1 MKNDA
6 WNPNQYDKFKDE
18 RSRPFFDLMSLI
30 QDVKNPKV
38 IDLGCGTGELTS
50 QLHKTL
56 NSQDTVGFDS
66 SDEMLA
72 KAKQLETSGLHFE
85 KGNIE
90 TFTEQS
96 KYDVLFSNA
105 AVQWCAN
112 HPALLKKFKES
123 LKPGGQLAIQMPMNH
138 DYPTH
143 TLAIEMSKE
152 QPLNSQLGGQSYSVD
167 QLMLTAQDYAT
178 HLFKLGFTEQ
188 KVFVRVY
195 GHILDSREG
204 VIEWVSGTTL
214 TYFKS
219 RLSKEDYAV
228 FLTQYKDRL
237 FKILKDEKPFFY
249 PFKRVFI
256 WGRLP

>member
-18 RSRPFFDLMSLI
+18 RSRPFYDLMSLI
-30 QDVKNPKV
+30 QEIENPKV
-38 IDLGCGTGELTS
+38 IDLGCGTGNLTA

-56 NSQDTVGFDS
+56 KASETIGLDS

-72 KAKQLETSGLHFE
+72 KAKAFEASNLHFT
-85 KGNIE
+85 KGHIE
-90 TFTEQS
+90 TWSEPN
-96 KYDVLFSNA
+96 KYDVIFSNA
-105 AVQWCAN
+105 AVQWCSN
-112 HPALLKKFKES
+112 HPELLKKFSES
-123 LKPGGQLAIQMPMNH
+123 LRPGGQLAIQMPVNH

-143 TLAIEMSKE
+143 TLAMDMSAE
-152 QPLNSQLGGQSYSVD
+152 QPLNIQLGGQRYSVD
-167 QLMLTAQDYAT
+167 QMMLSAQEYAT
-178 HLFKLGFTEQ
+178 HLFKLGFTQQ

-195 GHILDSREG
+195 GHVLDSRED
-204 VIEWVSGTTL
+204 VIEWVTGTTL

-219 RLSKEDYAV
+219 RLSKEDYAI

-237 FKILKDEKPFFY
+237 FKVLKDEKPFFY

>member
-18 RSRPFFDLMSLI
+18 RSRPYFDLMSLI
-30 QDVKNPKV
+30 QDSKNPNV
-38 IDLGCGTGELTS
+38 IDLGCGTGELTAR
-50 QLHKTL
+50 LHKTL
-56 NSQDTVGFDS
+56 GASETIGLDS

-72 KAKQLETSGLHFE
+72 KSKSFGTSSLHFT
-85 KGNIE
+85 KGHIE
-90 TFTEQS
+90 TWQAPS
-96 KYDVLFSNA
+96 QYDVVLSNA
-105 AVQWCAN
+105 AIQWCSN
-112 HPALLKKFKES
+112 HPEILRHIKES
-123 LKPGGQLAIQMPMNH
+123 LRPGGQVAIQMPVNH

-143 TLAIEMSKE
+143 TLAMQMSTE
-152 QPLNSQLGGQSYSVD
+152 QPLNSQLGGQKYSVD
-167 QLMLTAQDYAT
+167 QVMLTAQDYASL
-178 HLFKLGFTEQ
+178 LFQLGFTEQ

-219 RLSKEDYAV
+219 RLSKEDYAI
-228 FLTQYKDRL
+228 FLKEYKERL

-249 PFKRVFI
+249 PFKRVFTT
-256 WGRLP
+256 